1 MSTNEA
7 ALVAELARLN
17 RTIKS
22 HAKAI
27 ASLTKA
33 IDAHLAQPE
42 TTPTDVG
49 VSTPVVLHLTLP
61 EIKGL
66 SFGARVVDNEGK
78 TWARG
83 YLDTWLRLDAPGV
96 SDSSTLE
103 VLYGPITL
111 AAK

>member
-1 MSTNEA
+1 MTTNEA
-7 ALVAELARLN
+7 ALVEELARLN

-33 IDAHLAQPE
+33 IDAHFAQPE
-42 TTPTDVG
+42 PTATDV
-49 VSTPVVLHLTLP
+49 VVTVPVASYLTLS

-66 SFGARVVDNEGK
+66 PYGARVVDNDGK